1 MYRPGESNSMDLR
14 GEILLVPLCG
24 VKRCREEM
32 CKEIIKIE
40 CVCGGG
46 GRRGELVRER
56 RGENRRGRR
65 CI

>member
-32 CKEIIKIE
+32 CKEIIKRE
-40 CVCGGG
+40 CVGG
-46 GRRGELVRER
+46 GRRRELVRER
-56 RGENRRGRR
+56 RGERRRGRR